1 MINKK
6 LLSFDRGALRYVG
19 ANVAFQWLG
28 MLCNVIFVRAIAQL
42 VGAAF
47 AGSLT
52 SAQLWQ
58 NLVLCLATV
67 PMRFAFTMLASA
79 MSDQASKDVKRTL
92 RSSIYAKLA
101 RLGPNYTE
109 TAATSEVVM
118 LASEGV
124 EQIDTYF
131 AKYLPQL
138 FYSLLAPVTLFVL
151 LVGVHARSA
160 IILLCCVPLIPM
172 SIVAVQKFAKKLLA
186 NYWGEYTTLGDS
198 FLENIQGLTTLK
210 IYQADGWKHEQMNA
224 QAERFRRITMKVL
237 TMQLNSV
244 TLMDLMAYGGAG
256 LGIISA
262 VAAFAAGRL
271 TLTATLTIVLLA
283 ADFFLP
289 LRLLGS
295 YFHIAMNGA
304 ASAEKIFKL
313 LAAEEPADG
322 DRVPGENTT
331 LKLEHVTFGYEKDRT
346 ILNDVSF
353 TIPQGRFVSLVGES
367 GCGKSTIFRMI
378 NGLLPPKAGTISVNG
393 KPITAREH
401 YCGYMPQKDML
412 FPWRTIGENLALPLE
427 IQRGYTKAQQRDMID
442 AALADVGLDGCRD
455 KRPDELSGGMRQRA
469 AFARTMLTGSDLL
482 LLDEPFSALDF
493 LTRISMQEWLLEQW
507 QRHKKTILF
516 ITHDVEEAIFLSS
529 SVLVVE
535 KTPIHALREIPVPMS
550 YPRTRQDLIRPEV
563 AALREQLVE
572 MLRKQVTE

>member
-1 MINKK
+1 MSILRFDNVSYQYPGEDFDIIDG
-6 LLSFDRGALRYVG
+6 LSFSVEP
-19 ANVAFQWLG
+19 
-28 MLCNVIFVRAIAQL
+28 
-42 VGAAF
+42 
-47 AGSLT
+47 GSFH
-52 SAQLWQ
+52 
-58 NLVLCLATV
+58 C
-67 PMRFAFTMLASA
+67 
-79 MSDQASKDVKRTL
+79 
-92 RSSIYAKLA
+92 I
-101 RLGPNYTE
+101 
-109 TAATSEVVM
+109 
-118 LASEGV
+118 
-124 EQIDTYF
+124 
-131 AKYLPQL
+131 
-138 FYSLLAPVTLFVL
+138 
-151 LVGVHARSA
+151 VGV
-160 IILLCCVPLIPM
+160 
-172 SIVAVQKFAKKLLA
+172 
-186 NYWGEYTTLGDS
+186 
-198 FLENIQGLTTLK
+198 
-210 IYQADGWKHEQMNA
+210 
-224 QAERFRRITMKVL
+224 
-237 TMQLNSV
+237 
-244 TLMDLMAYGGAG
+244 
-256 LGIISA
+256 
-262 VAAFAAGRL
+262 
-271 TLTATLTIVLLA
+271 
-283 ADFFLP
+283 
-289 LRLLGS
+289 
-295 YFHIAMNGA
+295 
-304 ASAEKIFKL
+304 
-313 LAAEEPADG
+313 
-322 DRVPGENTT
+322 
-331 LKLEHVTFGYEKDRT
+331 
-346 ILNDVSF
+346 
-353 TIPQGRFVSLVGES
+353 S

-442 AALADVGLDGCRD
+442 AALADVGLDGCRG